1 MLKVLVVED
10 EFYLRRG
17 TVLTIDWAKLNCVV
31 AGEAANGEEGLALA
45 RSLQPDIII
54 TDIRMPRMDG
64 LTMVRTLREEGCEAK
79 VIILTAYSDFD
90 YARNALRLGVT
101 DYLLKPYHDG
111 ELEETV
117 LRLIREPGNK
127 ESEEDTLPAMQ
138 VKVADASGYS
148 QKAIY
153 YIGEHYGDSGISIGS
168 IAGNLCISEGHL
180 SHVFK
185 KETGFTLV
193 EYLAQYR
200 IHKAMELLRSGEHK
214 VYEVAYA
221 VGYRDVAYFSSTF
234 RKLTGKSPSEYQD
247 GHRK

>member
-54 TDIRMPRMDG
+54 TDIRMPHMDG

-79 VIILTAYSDFD
+79 VIILTAFSDFD

-111 ELEETV
+111 ELEEIV
-117 LRLIREPGNK
+117 LRLIQEPAGLKSK
-127 ESEEDTLPAMQ
+127 EYTLPAIQ
-138 VKVADASGYS
+138 AKVTDASGYS
-148 QKAIY
+148 QKAIR
-153 YIGEHYGDSGISIGS
+153 YIEEHYGDSSISIGS
-168 IAGNLCISEGHL
+168 IAGSLCISEGHL

-214 VYEVAYA
+214 VYEVAYS

-247 GHRK
+247 SHRK